1 MTISDITP
9 QDELMI
15 GQRLREA
22 RAASGLTQQQVA
34 NQLGIYQSRLSMM
47 ERGFGANA
55 IVLLRLAQLYGTTTD
70 YLIGGEAASRS
81 AA

>member
-1 MTISDITP
+1 MTISDINT
-9 QDELMI
+9 QDTAMI

-22 RAASGLTQQQVA
+22 RASTGLTQKEA
-34 NQLGIYQSRLSMM
+34 ADRLGVHQSRISMM
-47 ERGFGANA
+47 ERGVGANA

-70 YLIGGEAASRS
+70 YLIGGQTASQS